1 MLSVVSS
8 PARRDNRGMA
18 GLGSLVRDRRL
29 RLGWTQ
35 ADLADRVSTSA
46 QHISQIETGARKWP
60 REIVP
65 VLADALGLSQVGMA
79 VAAGL
84 IEPPAEAQNPV
95 ALVDPRV
102 QVIVEG
108 LARLSDRELSHVL
121 AVLDFLD
128 GGNHG
133 ANTARQP
140 VAPRTSRPIRS
151 PLPAGHALQVRH
163 KPGFIVKVVSVCPC
177 ASSPPRRHRCPWVLV
192 RAASRSGSLR
202 PTAMRRRAQP

>member
-18 GLGSLVRDRRL
+18 GLGSLVRERRL

-60 REIVP
+60 RELIP
-65 VLADALGLSQVGMA
+65 DLSDALGLSQVDMA

-84 IEPPAEAQNPV
+84 IEPPATDTNPV

-102 QVIVEG
+102 QVIAER
-108 LARLSDRELSHVL
+108 LARLPDRELSHVL
-121 AVLDFLD
+121 SVLDFLD

-140 VAPRTSRPIRS
+140 VTPRTAPGAD
-151 PLPAGHALQVRH
+151 AGH
-163 KPGFIVKVVSVCPC
+163 
-177 ASSPPRRHRCPWVLV
+177 RRT
-192 RAASRSGSLR
+192 G
-202 PTAMRRRAQP
+202 